1 MKAYELKA
9 LLATLD
15 DSAEVS
21 IVLQERESRWQSI
34 PKGPSEAN
42 FDVCCRCNHEAA
54 IVLCANAFGFP
65 GIGAGNRIE
74 DLESEN
80 EELEQQLDDL
90 KEKTKDLLHCCV
102 RTGDDTRTD
111 RAMDALEKIL

>member
-9 LLATLD
+9 ILATLD

-21 IVLQERESRWQSI
+21 IVLSERESKYQTI
-34 PKGPSEAN
+34 PIGEAEEN

-54 IVLCANAFGFP
+54 LVLPLNAFGARLSS
-65 GIGAGNRIE
+65 IAEVDDLHEEIN
-74 DLESEN
+74 DLERELN
-80 EELEQQLDDL
+80 EL
-90 KEKTKDLLHCCV
+90 KEKTKDLLACCV